1 MEIKVKDA
9 YPLWLCEILDKN
21 HVYPQRFSK
30 VGTAFLQEIEGGIN
44 HD

>member
-21 HVYPQRFSK
+21 QAYPQRFSK
-30 VGTAFLQEIEGGIN
+30 AGTAFLQEIKGGIN